1 MLPIKTNE
9 LITLFNLIEDKKRKL
24 SLIVNV
30 QSNREFLTL
39 GEIQNTIRDLLANRI
54 NENG

>member
-9 LITLFNLIEDKKRKL
+9 LTTLFNLIEDKKRKL

-30 QSNREFLTL
+30 QTNREFLAL
-39 GEIQNTIRDLLANRI
+39 GEVQDMIRDLLANK
-54 NENG
+54 E

>member
-39 GEIQNTIRDLLANRI
+39 GEIQDTIKDLLADRI

>member
-39 GEIQNTIRDLLANRI
+39 GEIQNTIRDLLADRI

>member
-39 GEIQNTIRDLLANRI
+39 GEIQDTIRDLLANRI

>member
-39 GEIQNTIRDLLANRI
+39 GEIQDTIRDLLADRI

>member
-24 SLIVNV
+24 SLIINV

>member
-39 GEIQNTIRDLLANRI
+39 GKIQDTIRDLLADRI